1 MDLACRCHGFS
12 GSCSLE
18 TCWREL
24 PTPYDISE
32 ALKKKY
38 NEAVKVEVS
47 IPRDG
52 SPASLRYRDPVTNL
66 YTYPPDSSLVYVE
79 ESDDFCTMTGNFTR
93 NRHCMPEEN
102 LPSQD
107 GSGSAGSSA
116 TGASYGLMPDLREV
130 AMAEHFPACETF
142 CCNGEYVEEVKTVSQ
157 TCNCRFVWCCDVVCD
172 TCTYNVTEYRCTG
185 WSHFMR
191 NRLNLSRLSITLIIV
206 WVLSFCTKNQLH
218 YKHEANSCNT
228 CFFL

>member
-1 MDLACRCHGFS
+1 MDLHSNLFHVVLYPLLPHSLSFSLSLHSQVVRDNMELACRCHGFS

-18 TCWREL
+18 TCWSEL
-24 PTPYDISE
+24 PTSFDISD

-38 NEAVKVEVS
+38 DEAIKVEVS

-52 SPASLRYRDPVTNL
+52 SPASLRYRDPVTNQ

-79 ESDDFCTMTGNFTR
+79 ESDDFCTTTGNFTR

-102 LPSQD
+102 LPVSQA
-107 GSGSAGSSA
+107 GSGGSAGSSA

-130 AMAEHFPACETF
+130 AMAEHFPPCETF

-185 WSHFMR
+185 
-191 NRLNLSRLSITLIIV
+191 
-206 WVLSFCTKNQLH
+206 
-218 YKHEANSCNT
+218 
-228 CFFL
+228 